1 MKPIVAYLSSILTC
15 LSACWTLTIFNNYY
29 NHYIVRATEFTQAK
43 IFLDSPTCRNNTLRA
58 QLGEFNLCVKAAGIR
73 MMFPI
78 VRALFDTVEELLWWQ
93 TSWLDVKIVVSACI
107 LCWFLFGVCSYQA
120 RREHQYQVM
129 KYYSLPHEHVD

>member
-15 LSACWTLTIFNNYY
+15 LSACWTLTVFNNYY
-29 NHYIVRATEFTQAK
+29 THYIVRATEFTQAK

-107 LCWFLFGVCSYQA
+107 LCWFLFGACSYQA
-120 RREHQYQVM
+120 RADRQFQMM